1 MSIVYMDQILNEVTN
16 TVHKRTP
23 GASAVETPCGVTYNV
38 ADDHL
43 RRVSADNLVTTVTK
57 CGRCFDDGG
66 GY

>member
-1 MSIVYMDQILNEVTN
+1 MERVLNEVTN
-16 TVHKRTP
+16 TVHKQAIGT
-23 GASAVETPCGVTYNV
+23 STINTPCGVTYNV

-43 RRVSADNLVTTVTK
+43 CQISANNLAVTATK

>member
-1 MSIVYMDQILNEVTN
+1 MERVLNEVTN
-16 TVHKRTP
+16 TVHKQAT
-23 GASAVETPCGVTYNV
+23 GTEAMETPCGVTYNV

-43 RRVSADNLVTTVTK
+43 RQVSTNHLAATATK

>member
-1 MSIVYMDQILNEVTN
+1 MERILNEVTN
-16 TVHKRTP
+16 TVHKRVP

-38 ADDHL
+38 AADHL
-43 RRVSADNLVTTVTK
+43 RRVSTDGLVTNATR